1 MLKIIKDL
9 ISTRK
14 AMIKKLENEVED
26 LKDKLQK
33 RQEDINKT
41 NAYWKKKLHNL
52 SQKKNG

>member
-1 MLKIIKDL
+1 MFKFLKELLFNRIHTINEL
-9 ISTRK
+9 RK
-14 AMIKKLENEVED
+14 ENEE

-52 SQKKNG
+52 TRNNS